1 MKVAAILAAKKPAA
15 ITIKP
20 TGTIAELSKLIRE
33 NRIGAAIV
41 STDGVTVEGVI
52 TERDIAYGIATH
64 KGDMHAI
71 PVSILMTKAVITCS
85 PGDLV
90 SFVASTMLSR
100 NIRHLPVTDG
110 GRLVGM
116 ISIRDVLKSHV
127 DELQQQTALLLS
139 QAARPVEELQDR

>member
-1 MKVAAILAAKKPAA
+1 MKVAAILAAKTPAA

-20 TGTIAELSKLIRE
+20 TATIADLSQLIRD

-41 STDGVTVEGVI
+41 SSDGVTVEGVI

-64 KGDMHAI
+64 KGDMHTI
-71 PVSILMTKAVITCS
+71 PVSILMTKAVVTCT

-90 SFVASTMLSR
+90 SFVASTMLAR
-100 NIRHLPVTDG
+100 NIRHLPVTVD

-127 DELQQQTALLLS
+127 DELQQQTAILFS
-139 QAARPVEELQDR
+139 QAARPVADLQDR

>member
-1 MKVAAILAAKKPAA
+1 MKVAAILASKKPAA

-20 TGTIAELSKLIRE
+20 TGTIAELSSLIRD

-41 STDGVTVEGVI
+41 SSDGATVEGVI

-64 KGDMHAI
+64 KGDMHAM
-71 PVSILMTKAVITCS
+71 PVSALMTKTVITCS

-139 QAARPVEELQDR
+139 QAARPVEVLQDR